1 MTESV
6 DSREQKSEEYIDLAR
21 KTSDAISSYC
31 EKDDISFY
39 TIIDTEGYKV
49 DVAYGEGYGA
59 SFLITY
65 LNENEDEK
73 ILYKIEGGNVKKE
86 GS

>member
-31 EKDDISFY
+31 EEDDISFY